1 MAIESRPLSAALGA
15 EVELDLSATLGR
27 ETVNDLQRAVGEH
40 GVLLFRNQH
49 LTPEQHIAC
58 SRQFGKLEEHVF
70 KDALLK
76 GHPELYVL
84 SNVVEEGQPQGR
96 PYVGNYW
103 HSDLSYMTEP
113 SMGSMLYGLEVPPIG
128 GDTLYANMYLAYQN
142 LSPGMQTVLESL
154 SAEHDFAHADKHI
167 FSKREDRRGLR
178 EDERPSVPPVEHPV
192 LRTHPVSGRR
202 ALFVNQGFT
211 SRFSDMTEAESRPL
225 LQFLFQHSVNP
236 AFIYRH
242 RWQKGDLLF
251 WDNRCTIHNAI
262 RDYTGHRHMH
272 RTTIRGDRPHLITS

>member
-1 MAIESRPLSAALGA
+1 MDE
-15 EVELDLSATLGR
+15 
-27 ETVNDLQRAVGEH
+27 LQRAVAEH
-40 GVLLFRNQH
+40 GVLVFRDQH
-49 LTPEQHIAC
+49 LTPAEHIAF
-58 SRQFGKLEEHVF
+58 SRKFGTLEEHVF
-70 KDALLK
+70 KDALLE
-76 GHPELYVL
+76 GHPEIYVL
-84 SNVVEEGQPQGR
+84 SNVVEEGKPQGR

-103 HSDLSYMTEP
+103 HSDLSYMSEP
-113 SMGSMLYGLEVPPIG
+113 SMGSMLYGMEVPPLG
-128 GDTLYANMYLAYQN
+128 GDTLYANMYLAYQS
-142 LSPGMQTVLESL
+142 LSSGMQTVLESL
-154 SAEHDFAHADKHI
+154 RAEHDFAHADKHI
-167 FSKREDRRGLR
+167 FSKRDDRRGLR
-178 EDERPSVPPVEHPV
+178 DDERPRVPPVEHPV

-211 SRFSDMTEAESRPL
+211 SRFADMTEAESRPL
-225 LQFLFQHSVNP
+225 LEFLFQHSVNP